1 MRRPSFPLAIVFL
14 VAPLF
19 AANNAIPT
27 VNQPLVPSSVRPGRA
42 AFTLR
47 VDGSAFVPGAVVNWN
62 GVPLA
67 TKFINRSRL
76 RAAVPSVNVANP
88 GTVNVT
94 VTNPA
99 PGGGTSSAVFFTVT
113 RSTASLTFA
122 TSVLDVGLRPATLVA
137 GDFNNDGKTDLVVFN
152 LQQPDS
158 QCYSFGGVGTIQT
171 LLGNGTGGF
180 STSSTACLPDFEEMA
195 GQPYLVAGD
204 SNGDGKLDLAA
215 NWFARGG
222 GGIAL
227 FLGDGT
233 GAFAGSGAIDFF
245 DGVGQP
251 LLGDFKGDGELDIAF
266 QCLVTDFPSIEV
278 WSFGGSFIS
287 DFGPLGGPD
296 GNPLATGDFNGD
308 GILDLAMGQN
318 AADGPAVTILLGVP
332 GGSFV
337 AAATQPTTTLVS
349 PTWITTGDFNG
360 DGILDL
366 AFADSGSTNLTVLL
380 GNGDGTFTQK
390 TGQPDAGQTTTFI
403 TTADLNGDG
412 KLDLVLVDSA
422 NAVLIYLGNGD
433 GTFQTA
439 LETAAGNGATQL
451 AIGDFNGDG
460 RLDIAV
466 TNSADNTVS
475 LLIQSPAA
483 TVSSS
488 SLKFGKVAVGS
499 ASNPRRVTLT
509 NSGSAALQLSSIVAS
524 GDFAEINNCNAIL
537 PIRQSCAIEVVF
549 QPAATGLRTGNIT
562 ITDNAADSP
571 QVIQLSG
578 TGD

>member
-1 MRRPSFPLAIVFL
+1 
-14 VAPLF
+14 
-19 AANNAIPT
+19 
-27 VNQPLVPSSVRPGRA
+27 
-42 AFTLR
+42 
-47 VDGSAFVPGAVVNWN
+47 
-62 GVPLA
+62 
-67 TKFINRSRL
+67 
-76 RAAVPSVNVANP
+76 
-88 GTVNVT
+88 
-94 VTNPA
+94 
-99 PGGGTSSAVFFTVT
+99 
-113 RSTASLTFA
+113 
-122 TSVLDVGLRPATLVA
+122 
-137 GDFNNDGKTDLVVFN
+137 
-152 LQQPDS
+152 
-158 QCYSFGGVGTIQT
+158 
-171 LLGNGTGGF
+171 
-180 STSSTACLPDFEEMA
+180 
-195 GQPYLVAGD
+195 
-204 SNGDGKLDLAA
+204 
-215 NWFARGG
+215 
-222 GGIAL
+222 
-227 FLGDGT
+227 
-233 GAFAGSGAIDFF
+233 
-245 DGVGQP
+245 
-251 LLGDFKGDGELDIAF
+251 
-266 QCLVTDFPSIEV
+266 
-278 WSFGGSFIS
+278 
-287 DFGPLGGPD
+287 
-296 GNPLATGDFNGD
+296 
-308 GILDLAMGQN
+308 MGQN

-337 AAATQPTTTLVS
+337 AAATQPTTTLVN

-499 ASNPRRVTLT
+499 TSNPRRVTLT
-509 NSGSAALQLSSIVAS
+509 NSGSAALHLSSIIAS
-524 GDFAEINNCNAIL
+524 GDFAETNNCNATL
-537 PIRQSCAIEVVF
+537 PIRQSCAIDVVF
-549 QPAATGLRTGNIT
+549 RPAATGLRTGTIT
-562 ITDNAADSP
+562 ITA
-571 QVIQLSG
+571 IMLS
-578 TGD
+578 TVRR